1 MTLLRGYLMGAVFK
15 GVGLVVLVL
24 VSVIGC
30 IEFVSQLNDVGE
42 GTYNLIT
49 AVRYVLLR
57 IPRTVF
63 SILPAAA
70 LIGSLLGLGNLAVHR
85 ELVVMRA
92 SGVSS
97 WNFLSAVGLAGFGLA
112 VLMALLG
119 ESLAPS
125 LGAYAS
131 AMRTRALHENV
142 ALDDAQA
149 TWLKDGDR
157 ILSLRRQ
164 TDGDLGYGGGVLLFE
179 LAPEHSLKQV
189 ARADSA
195 DIDAS
200 NNWVL
205 ANYAETSF
213 LDTGTTAQSA
223 RVSTQNYGLN
233 RDLLALSVV
242 RQDMLDTPALQRYI
256 AYLHENNLDA
266 RRYEIAYWKRLAS
279 VVSVVLMTVL
289 ALPFVFG
296 GLRSAG
302 TGARLLSGLVIGLGY
317 YVVSDLLASG
327 GEVYGVDPLIIAWAP
342 SAVLFVVTA
351 IAFTRAR

>member
-1 MTLLRGYLMGAVFK
+1 MTLLRGYLMASVFK
-15 GVGLVVLVL
+15 GVALVL
-24 VSVIGC
+24 LVLIAVKSC
-30 IEFVSQLNDVGE
+30 IELVGQINDVGE
-42 GTYNLIT
+42 GSYTLIA

-57 IPRTVF
+57 VPQAVF
-63 SILPAAA
+63 DTLPAAS

-92 SGVSS
+92 SGVSTLQL
-97 WNFLSAVGLAGFGLA
+97 LSAVGLAGFGLA

-119 ESLAPS
+119 ESVAPS
-125 LGAYAS
+125 LAAYAGE
-131 AMRTRALHENV
+131 MRTRALHEDV
-142 ALDDAQA
+142 ALADGQA
-149 TWLKDGDR
+149 TWLKDGNR

-164 TDGDLGYGGGVLLFE
+164 TGAAPSYGGGVWLFE
-179 LAPEHSLKQV
+179 LGPEQTLKRV

-213 LDTGTTAQSA
+213 GDAGIAA
-223 RVSTQNYGLN
+223 RKERESTETYGLN
-233 RDLLALSVV
+233 QELLALSVV
-242 RQDMLDTPALQRYI
+242 REDMLDTPALQRYI

-266 RRYEIAYWKRLAS
+266 RRYEIAYWKRLAD

-302 TGARLLSGLVIGLGY
+302 AGARLLAGLVIGLSY
-317 YVVSDLLASG
+317 YVVGQLMTSG
-327 GEVYGVDPLIIAWAP
+327 GQIYGIDPLIVAWAP
-342 SAVLFVVTA
+342 SAALFLVTA
-351 IAFTRAR
+351 VAVTRAR